1 MTGYEKCDNLNIK
14 NIGGIIM
21 AKIPIEKHYIS
32 RLEDVIRIANEGKRV
47 DMEVEL
53 KKLPMIQEIPD
64 NKAEG
69 KPHKINTYLLIAY
82 YNFKVDVQ
90 SYKFSKVYAF
100 ANAEESLIVTEMNK
114 DIANA
119 RLVMDYKRLSD
130 AHIHFHEKFF

>member
-1 MTGYEKCDNLNIK
+1 MVKTNVERR
-14 NIGGIIM
+14 
-21 AKIPIEKHYIS
+21 YINS
-32 RLEDVIRIANEGKRV
+32 LEDAIRIAHEGKRV

-53 KKLPMIQEIPD
+53 KKLPMIQEVHTKEAD
-64 NKAEG
+64 K

-82 YNFKVDVQ
+82 YNLKIDVQ

-100 ANAEESLIVTEMNK
+100 ANADESLIVAEMNK

-119 RLVMDYKRLSD
+119 RLRMDYKRLSD